1 MEASHSPLHLTHKHT
16 TPAMLG
22 TVLVET
28 DTAPVNVVGI
38 GLGQSQLVVSRDNL
52 CLFVWLFVWLFLV
65 DLDNAI

>member
-1 MEASHSPLHLTHKHT
+1 MEMSHSPLHVTHKHT

-38 GLGQSQLVVSRDNL
+38 GLGQSQLVVSRL
-52 CLFVWLFVWLFLV
+52 IYVYLFVCLFLV